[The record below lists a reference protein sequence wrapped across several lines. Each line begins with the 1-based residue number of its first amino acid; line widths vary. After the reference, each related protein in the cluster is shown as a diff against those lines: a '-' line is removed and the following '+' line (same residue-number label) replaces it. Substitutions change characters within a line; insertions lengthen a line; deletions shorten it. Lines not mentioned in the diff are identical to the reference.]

1 MAEGRREKQRHAT
14 TQEIKQIAR
23 RHMRD
28 QGTAAVS
35 LRSIAK
41 EMGVTPPALYRY
53 FDSRDGLITA
63 LILDAY
69 HALAEALV
77 TARDAVPSD
86 DPAARLLAACLEYR
100 DWALARPVDYQLIFG
115 NPIPGYSAPSELTQP
130 AARLTMGLFVA
141 LVGEAVARG
150 GHIPDEYEA
159 VPLEL
164 EERLA
169 GTEQVEGYTIP
180 PGVLLFVVAVW
191 ARMQGMIT
199 LELFGHLQP
208 ILGDPGPFYRFEIG
222 AILRRAGMYPAAQ

>member
-1 MAEGRREKQRHAT
+1 MAEGRREKQHQAT
-14 TQEIKQIAR
+14 IDEIKQIAR
-23 RHMRD
+23 QHMRD

-41 EMGVTPPALYRY
+41 ELGVTPPALYRY

-69 HALAEALV
+69 HALADALV
-77 TARDAVPSD
+77 AARDASASD

-100 DWALARPVDYQLIFG
+100 DWALAHPVDYQLIFG
-115 NPIPGYSAPSELTQP
+115 NPIPAYSAPSELTQP

-141 LVGEAVARG
+141 LVGEALARG
-150 GHIPDEYEA
+150 GHIPAEYEA
-159 VPLEL
+159 VPPEL

-169 GTEQVEGYTIP
+169 GMEQVEGYTVP
-180 PGVLLFVVAVW
+180 PAALLFVVAVW
-191 ARMQGMIT
+191 ARMQGLIT

-208 ILGDPGPFYRFEIG
+208 ILGDPGPLYRFEIE
-222 AILRRAGMYPAAQ
+222 AILRRAGMYPVTQ